1 MPIESP
7 IETVQSAEFE
17 SLPRFSKIIDA
28 EHRPLNLPA
37 IDSSMAN
44 ITRIL
49 CNQRLIAYIEARGEI
64 AHLSIEPLD
73 RLPEWQHPAL
83 ARLSFSVQSSE
94 LTVSVGFDLDAYPV
108 LAAAVGT
115 DEPPYETAATPRAGT
130 AGAPQ
135 QAMPNAQSARSD
147 LRQALAR
154 ALLEPMLTLLAPCGL
169 NHPRVHAIRRQAP
182 AGEHDHRSLLRLSCR
197 ALGRSHE
204 FVLHIDKTIQ
214 ALERLAPP
222 LSAARLGSLRLPGR
236 LIIGVKPLA
245 YDTLRALAPGD
256 VILRALHPSLNAKL
270 LDASGAPRASVFAT
284 AAWGAPRCVRLC
296 AAVEFDRQSLVL
308 IKEPVM
314 SDASESDLTGSADEL
329 IHIGELEVPV
339 QFEVDIVKLSLTQL
353 ASLRSGY
360 VIELETSVDKAQLR
374 LVAHG
379 QTIGYGEMVTVGE
392 HLGVRILR
400 MASEYVSTD

>member
-1 MPIESP
+1 MPIEST
-7 IETVQSAEFE
+7 IDTAQSAEIE
-17 SLPRFSKIIDA
+17 SLSRFARIADV

-49 CNQRLIAYIEARGEI
+49 CNERLIAYIEACCEI

-83 ARLSFSVQSSE
+83 ARLSFNVQSSE
-94 LTVSVGFDLDAYPV
+94 LTVSVGFDLDAYPM
-108 LAAAVGT
+108 LAAAVGD
-115 DEPPYETAATPRAGT
+115 DESAAAPRTGT
-130 AGAPQ
+130 VGAPQ
-135 QAMPNAQSARSD
+135 QAMPNAESARSD

-169 NHPRVHAIRRQAP
+169 SQPRVHAIHRQAP
-182 AGEHDHRSLLRLSCR
+182 AGEHDRHSLLMLSCQ
-197 ALGRSHE
+197 ALGRGHE
-204 FVLHIDKTIQ
+204 FVLHTDKTIQ
-214 ALERLAPP
+214 ALERLTPP
-222 LSAARLGSLRLPGR
+222 LPAARLGPLRLPGR

-270 LDASGAPRASVFAT
+270 LDASDGPRAPVFAT
-284 AAWGAPRCVRLC
+284 AAWGAPGFVRLC
-296 AAVEFDRQSLVL
+296 AAVEFDRQSFVL

-314 SDASESDLTGSADEL
+314 SNASESDLTGSADEL

-339 QFEVDIVKLSLTQL
+339 QFEVDIVKLSLAQL